1 MPFINAMCILV
12 SIVVVIGMV
21 FLIIEKARD

>member
-1 MPFINAMCILV
+1 MPFINAMSILV
-12 SIVVVIGMV
+12 CIVVVISMV

>member
-1 MPFINAMCILV
+1 MPFINAMSILV
-12 SIVVVIGMV
+12 CIVVVVAMI